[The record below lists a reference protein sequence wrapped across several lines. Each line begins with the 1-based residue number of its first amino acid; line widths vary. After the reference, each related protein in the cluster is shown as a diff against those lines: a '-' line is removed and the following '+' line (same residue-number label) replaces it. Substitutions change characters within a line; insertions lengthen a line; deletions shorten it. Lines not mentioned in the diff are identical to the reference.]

1 MSTVEL
7 RQIIGETR
15 IKNEVVRLKHD
26 MDILLLNGRQIAT
39 INHVPGAAIKL
50 LPGTVLTPSEEKAVV
65 EEIAKARGG
74 VHPKQIF
81 GNITLPGELVEDETE
96 LDCE

>member
-1 MSTVEL
+1 MSKVEL
-7 RQIIGETR
+7 RQLIGETR
-15 IKNEVVRLKHD
+15 IKNEIVRIKHD

-50 LPGTVLTPSEEKAVV
+50 LPGNVLSPSEEKAVL
-65 EEIAKARGG
+65 EEVAKARGG
-74 VHPKQIF
+74 VRPKQIF

-96 LDCE
+96 IDCE